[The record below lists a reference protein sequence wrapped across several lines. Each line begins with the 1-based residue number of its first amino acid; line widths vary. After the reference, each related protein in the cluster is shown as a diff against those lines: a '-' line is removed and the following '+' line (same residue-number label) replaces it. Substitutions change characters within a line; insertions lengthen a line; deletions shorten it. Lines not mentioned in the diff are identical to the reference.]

1 MGFGDLR
8 GILQYVPQFRDRLFI
23 INLEGAVV
31 GSDNFS
37 TLFSIWRFCIL
48 WAFVLLLCMGIEGVD
63 YPLDGKVEKVDK
75 DCLCAFLER
84 GVGACSH
91 VDRV

>member
-23 INLEGAVV
+23 INLEGVVV

-37 TLFSIWRFCIL
+37 NVVLNLAVLYSLGVRFVI
-48 WAFVLLLCMGIEGVD
+48 VHGG
-63 YPLDGKVEKVDK
+63 
-75 DCLCAFLER
+75 
-84 GVGACSH
+84 
-91 VDRV
+91 

>member
-1 MGFGDLR
+1 
-8 GILQYVPQFRDRLFI
+8 
-23 INLEGAVV
+23 
-31 GSDNFS
+31 
-37 TLFSIWRFCIL
+37 
-48 WAFVLLLCMGIEGVD
+48 MGIEGVD

-84 GVGACSH
+84 GVDACSH